1 MKTIA
6 ITIISVRVNNNNLML
21 KNKSLYKNNN
31 SKGNNKRRLMKMKL
45 NTKNMQMKNFIWKV
59 RILNNCNLINNFYL
73 K

>member
-59 RILNNCNLINNFYL
+59 RILNNLPKLRTSL